1 LNTTKIYRTV
11 VTFSKYREQ
20 YLLQLRLQWNHK
32 QDSTFVNKVRKGLS
46 QPLECKDPE
55 GWMYTKIGVTFNE
68 DRLFQLLD
76 NWSTLLK
83 STVPAKMTVQ
93 VLERAAMGCDYLV
106 QNGTSDLDFKKMFRS
121 GLTGTTVERTQIVEK
136 FLQAYYVSITE
147 NPTEIIFK
155 AETNQL
161 LNHMRLFAAL
171 AFVNLN
177 MVAQNSSDDQTS
189 QVQVQAEQPEGDQ
202 TQELV
207 VDTQQYYY
215 DEAATQQYYVEENI
229 VEPPK
234 KQRKKKM

>member
-1 LNTTKIYRTV
+1 
-11 VTFSKYREQ
+11 
-20 YLLQLRLQWNHK
+20 
-32 QDSTFVNKVRKGLS
+32 
-46 QPLECKDPE
+46 
-55 GWMYTKIGVTFNE
+55 
-68 DRLFQLLD
+68 
-76 NWSTLLK
+76 
-83 STVPAKMTVQ
+83 
-93 VLERAAMGCDYLV
+93 
-106 QNGTSDLDFKKMFRS
+106 
-121 GLTGTTVERTQIVEK
+121 
-136 FLQAYYVSITE
+136 
-147 NPTEIIFK
+147 
-155 AETNQL
+155 L